1 MPEGKDPNIII
12 DSSSIIAL
20 YKLNLIDI
28 LKDLYA
34 SINVPEAVLSEL
46 GHDLPHWIRILPV
59 DNMDRAKDFRKK
71 LGEGESEVIA
81 LGIEKENYVLV
92 LDDLKARRT
101 AKKLR
106 LKITGLLG
114 ILLKAKKRGKISKIK
129 PLLEILDK
137 ENFRIS
143 AELKNEILIMGGEI
157 HSF

>member
-1 MPEGKDPNIII
+1 MPEEKDPNIIL

-20 YKLNLIDI
+20 YKLNLIEI
-28 LKDLYA
+28 LKDLYN
-34 SINVPEAVLSEL
+34 SINVPEAVISEL

-59 DNMDRAKDFRKK
+59 DDINKAKDFRKM
-71 LGEGESEVIA
+71 LGDGESEVIT

-92 LDDLKARRT
+92 LDDLRARQT
-101 AKKLR
+101 ARKLK

-114 ILLKAKKRGKISKIK
+114 ILVKAKKRKKISEIK

-143 AELKNEILIMGGEI
+143 HKLKDEILTIAGEV
-157 HSF
+157 